1 LEVEPSRAYL
11 DYHRQRRDPVAV
23 KNPGF
28 SPGEILGHFYLRE
41 VPKEPT
47 LLAVDGPGIDWFL
60 ILRVLAM
67 DPKLRERDF

>member
-1 LEVEPSRAYL
+1 
-11 DYHRQRRDPVAV
+11 V